1 MTIYLIGSNT
11 VIATIEC
18 SKGHSWSVGDA
29 KKFLTYKE
37 KQREMYCV
45 ERQNF
50 KCSELISVWKLQKH
64 IQEMLDRGEKERDI
78 EKYEQSNKQEE
89 LL

>member
-1 MTIYLIGSNT
+1 MIIYLIGSNT
-11 VIATIEC
+11 VVATIEC

-29 KKFLTYKE
+29 QKFLLYKE
-37 KQREMYCV
+37 KQREMYCA

-50 KCSELISVWKLQKH
+50 KCPESIPIWKLQDH
-64 IQEMLDRGEKERDI
+64 IKEMLARGEKERDT
-78 EKYEQSNKQEE
+78 EKYEQLNKQEE